1 MENVFLEITDA
12 EYISDYKLLVKFN
25 NGERRVFDFAGVI
38 ERYPVFAPLC
48 DTNGFKAF
56 AITDTLEWD
65 NGSIDIAPEYVYEH
79 GRAA

>member
-1 MENVFLEITDA
+1 M
-12 EYISDYKLLVKFN
+12 
-25 NGERRVFDFAGVI
+25 FDFAGVI

-48 DTNGFKAF
+48 DTNRFKAF